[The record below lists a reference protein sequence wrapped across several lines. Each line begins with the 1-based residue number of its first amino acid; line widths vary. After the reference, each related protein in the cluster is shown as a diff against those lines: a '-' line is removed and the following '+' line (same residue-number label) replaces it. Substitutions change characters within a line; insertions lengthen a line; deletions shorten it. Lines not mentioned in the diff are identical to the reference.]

1 MWIKSA
7 RIRPTVAVME
17 KLPEM
22 RYPAVSNNTDL
33 LRGALPTAR
42 NQFPRVPE
50 LRLSW
55 AVIRKDADRVSCGL
69 LLLADC
75 ENAAFSFPSPSG

>member
-7 RIRPTVAVME
+7 CIRPTVAVME

-22 RYPAVSNNTDL
+22 WYHAGAYPAVSNNTDL
-33 LRGALPTAR
+33 LRGVLPTAR
-42 NQFPRVPE
+42 NQYPRVPK

-55 AVIRKDADRVSCGL
+55 AVIRKDADRLFCGL
-69 LLLADC
+69 LLQADC
-75 ENAAFSFPSPSG
+75 EDAAF